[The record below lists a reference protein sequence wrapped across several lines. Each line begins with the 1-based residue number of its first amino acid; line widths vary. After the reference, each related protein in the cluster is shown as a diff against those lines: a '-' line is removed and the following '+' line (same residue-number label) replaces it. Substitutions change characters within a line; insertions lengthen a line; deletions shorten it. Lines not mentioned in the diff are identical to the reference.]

1 MGTQTS
7 KPLFGDEE
15 RKNRF
20 RRPRTPTNVA
30 SSTDS
35 STNSHESGDKRTWP
49 CANCHATVSNE
60 ESRCP
65 YCGGIQVKVRI
76 PQSPLSN
83 AKAIN
88 SDLLLQ
94 RLSTPTTPITP
105 VIRKEIHASRLQAF
119 LSESATT
126 STMDY
131 DEEEEE
137 MYDHGPA
144 GDDMN
149 RPASALSQSSLSQS
163 FNIPIHLQQQLPVPP
178 FSSSPVPL
186 SDRPPDPVALTLET
200 AQVSSGAPS
209 PQVPL
214 EKPQPQHTPKRKAAS
229 SGFEMPKKK
238 LASSP

>member
-1 MGTQTS
+1 M
-7 KPLFGDEE
+7 
-15 RKNRF
+15 
-20 RRPRTPTNVA
+20 
-30 SSTDS
+30 
-35 STNSHESGDKRTWP
+35 
-49 CANCHATVSNE
+49 
-60 ESRCP
+60 
-65 YCGGIQVKVRI
+65 KVRI

-83 AKAIN
+83 TKAIN

-94 RLSTPTTPITP
+94 RLSTPNTPITP

-137 MYDHGPA
+137 ADDNGPA
-144 GDDMN
+144 GDERV
-149 RPASALSQSSLSQS
+149 RPASALSQSSLSQN
-163 FNIPIHLQQQLPVPP
+163 FNIPLHLQQQLPVPP
-178 FSSSPVPL
+178 FSSSPVPF

-209 PQVPL
+209 PQVVL
-214 EKPQPQHTPKRKAAS
+214 ERPQAQQTPKRKATS
-229 SGFEMPKKK
+229 IGFEVPKKK